1 MRIAFYGSSL
11 LSSYWNGAA
20 TYYRGLLRALAAHGH
35 DITFYEPDAF
45 GRQQH
50 RDIDPPEWCRSV
62 VYAAT
67 PDALRAAAAEAR
79 KADVVVKTSGVGY
92 GDDALLAAVL
102 DAAAPQAVRIFWDVD
117 APATLAELRAAPD
130 HPSHAALPR
139 LDMVLTYG
147 GGDPVVDAYRALG
160 AADCVPIYN
169 ALDPTTHHPVP
180 PDARFEAR
188 LGFLGNRLPDREAR
202 VEAFFLDAAERLPEE
217 RFLLGGS
224 GWGDRRIPANVR
236 DIGHVPT
243 RDHNAFNVTP
253 MAVLNINRASMAE
266 IGFSPPTR
274 VFEAAGA
281 GACLI
286 TDDWPGIDLFLKPG
300 EEILVAR
307 DGREVAEHVAGL
319 DQARAASIGRAALR
333 RVLAEHTYERR
344 AVLVDALLR
353 RALTARQ
360 AGAVAA

>member
-1 MRIAFYGSSL
+1 MKIAFYGSSL
-11 LSSYWNGAA
+11 LSAYWNGAA

-45 GRQQH
+45 GRQEN
-50 RDIDPPEWCRSV
+50 RDIDPPDWCRSV

-67 PDALRAAAAEAR
+67 PEGLRGAAAEAR
-79 KADVVVKTSGVGY
+79 LADVVVKASGVGY

-102 DAAAPQAVRIFWDVD
+102 DAAAPHALRIFWDVD
-117 APATLAELRAAPD
+117 APATLAELRASPD
-130 HPSHAALPR
+130 HPGHAALPR

-147 GGDPVVDAYRALG
+147 GGDPVIQAYRALG
-160 AADCVPIYN
+160 AAICVPIYN
-169 ALDPTTHHPVP
+169 ALDPGTHHPVP
-180 PDARFEAR
+180 ADPRFAAR

-202 VEAFFLDAAERLPEE
+202 VESFFFAAAKRLGQE

-224 GWGDRRIPANVR
+224 GWSERQVPANVR
-236 DIGHVPT
+236 DVGHVPT

-253 MAVLNINRASMAE
+253 MAVLNINRESMAE

-286 TDDWPGIDLFLKPG
+286 TDDWPGIAQFLKPG

-307 DGREVAEHVAGL
+307 DGRDVAELVGGL
-319 DQARAASIGRAALR
+319 DSARASAIGQAALR
-333 RVLAEHTYERR
+333 RVLAEHTYEQR

-353 RALTARQ
+353 EARH
-360 AGAVAA
+360 GDVAA